1 LPAVGGKM
9 ILKLMLIIFGEK
21 MMKFGEEDAVEKLVL
36 MIEWFGG
43 PIEVRSVET
52 EDSFDTEF
60 WLVTPIEPTKRTV
73 VVAERAKGFHILKYF
88 MRKYLEYNKLTYP
101 VSNWVREESFLKL
114 KISDWFYK
122 NGFED
127 EDIRKF
133 IDWTF
138 QREDVPIVHY
148 LPYRLGD
155 YIREVL
161 SKDPRPKR
169 KEKDLGEPKTQ
180 KDEQLARLAEIEAL
194 EYYGR
199 GYCDELLTKEQFFV
213 GMKWRITNMKKEDL
227 KSLKEWQKKKF
238 SDKKYEGVAERLE
251 GWKSEYYDQAF
262 GYNLM
267 KNFYQVEAQRL
278 GISEEEVKKKYAV
291 K

>member
-1 LPAVGGKM
+1 
-9 ILKLMLIIFGEK
+9 
-21 MMKFGEEDAVEKLVL
+21 MKFGEEDAVEKLVL